1 MEITTYLFF
10 GENYQIILF
19 YFLNFSEKIWSTFLK
34 DDQTRILQDGLNHAE
49 KFSEN
54 ICVNKA
60 PKQVSMFAENHCQQ

>member
-1 MEITTYLFF
+1 M
-10 GENYQIILF
+10 
-19 YFLNFSEKIWSTFLK
+19 WSTFLR